1 MLTRHRAWLTPWPYK
16 AGAFSPLWPA
26 DTQSFDLPLYGDDRQ
41 AGAGR
46 AAAVNNELME
56 QMLFLSK
63 YVGIKCANS
72 VHIKCEK
79 LIRIVGEER

>member
-1 MLTRHRAWLTPWPYK
+1 MLTRHRARLTPWPYK
-16 AGAFSPLWPA
+16 AGALSPLWPA

-41 AGAGR
+41 AGAGQ

-63 YVGIKCANS
+63 YVGIKCANLLS
-72 VHIKCEK
+72 SYQM
-79 LIRIVGEER
+79 